1 MLAIFKRDFSSY
13 FTSALGYIV
22 IALYTLLSAFFYW
35 LVCFMNANSGIV
47 YVINYM
53 LYVVFFLI
61 PLITMR
67 SFSEEKRQ
75 RTEQALLTAPVRLV
89 EVVLGK
95 YLSTLALYAI
105 CNVVFFVYAAVLVI
119 VVPDAG
125 VQWGVLISGY
135 LGIMLL
141 GAALLAVNIFF
152 SSLTEYQIIAAVIGL
167 ATGLLFML
175 YDSIISALESFIGTL
190 FSFDCQFVVLDK
202 LSVTS
207 HYQNF
212 VSGLLNPADYVYF
225 LSLTAL
231 FLFLTI
237 RVLDRKRWA

>member
-22 IALYTLLSAFFYW
+22 LALYTLLSAFFFW
-35 LVCFMNANSGIV
+35 LVCFMSASSGIV
-47 YVINYM
+47 NVINYM

-95 YLSTLALYAI
+95 YLSALALYAI
-105 CNVVFFVYAAVLVI
+105 CNVVFFVYAVVLVI
-119 VVPDAG
+119 VVPDAA

-141 GAALLAVNIFF
+141 GAALLAINVFY
-152 SSLTEYQIIAAVIGL
+152 SSLTEYQIIAAVVGL

-175 YDSIISALESFIGTL
+175 YDSIISALENFIGTL
-190 FSFDCQFVVLDK
+190 FSFDCRFVVLDK
-202 LSVTS
+202 LSVTA

-225 LSLTAL
+225 LSFTAL
-231 FLFLTI
+231 FLFLTV

>member
-22 IALYTLLSAFFYW
+22 TALYTLLSAFFFW
-35 LVCFMNANSGIV
+35 LVCFMSANSGIV
-47 YVINYM
+47 NVINYM

-95 YLSTLALYAI
+95 YLSALALYAI
-105 CNVVFFVYAAVLVI
+105 CNVVFFVYAVVLVI
-119 VVPDAG
+119 VVPDAS

-141 GAALLAVNIFF
+141 GAALLAINIFY

-175 YDSIISALESFIGTL
+175 YDSIISALENFIGTL
-190 FSFDCQFVVLDK
+190 FSFDCRFVVLDK
-202 LSVTS
+202 LSVTA

-225 LSLTAL
+225 LSFSAL
-231 FLFLTI
+231 FLFLTVS
-237 RVLDRKRWA
+237 VLDRKRWA